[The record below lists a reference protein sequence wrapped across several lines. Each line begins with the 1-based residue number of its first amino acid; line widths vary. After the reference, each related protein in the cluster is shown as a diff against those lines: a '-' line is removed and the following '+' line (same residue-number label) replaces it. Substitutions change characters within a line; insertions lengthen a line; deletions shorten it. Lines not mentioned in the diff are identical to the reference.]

1 MISRGT
7 VTVAVTV
14 SRRPSRGNGIVGS
27 SVARCGLL
35 CGSQSAGRAASG
47 GSHHVSGRVSGHRL
61 HKRAKAAEGAGHVAV
76 TSLAIAACPPEAAG
90 GARSR
95 RHR

>member
-1 MISRGT
+1 MPVAAASRRAEG
-7 VTVAVTV
+7 TV
-14 SRRPSRGNGIVGS
+14 SRGQ
-27 SVARCGLL
+27 ARFDAAV
-35 CGSQSAGRAASG
+35 CGSESAGRAASG
-47 GSHHVSGRVSGHRL
+47 DSHHVSGRVGDHRL
-61 HKRAKAAEGAGHVAV
+61 HKRAEAAEGAGRVAV